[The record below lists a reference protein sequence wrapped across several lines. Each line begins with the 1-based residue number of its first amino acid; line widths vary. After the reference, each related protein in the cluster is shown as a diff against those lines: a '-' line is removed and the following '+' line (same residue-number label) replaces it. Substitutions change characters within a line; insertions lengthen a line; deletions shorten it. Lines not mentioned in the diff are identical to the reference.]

1 MDIIGRIGRVKNIL
15 GIRSE
20 FINLKCK
27 IVGKNLADVNF
38 VDIVFLE
45 GIYKNS
51 GSYRSK
57 IEYIELTNNLIMET
71 E

>member
-1 MDIIGRIGRVKNIL
+1 MDIIGRIGKVKNL
-15 GIRSE
+15 PDIRSE

-27 IVGKNLADVNF
+27 IVGKDQLYVN
-38 VDIVFLE
+38 IVFLE
-45 GIYKNS
+45 GRYKNT

>member
-1 MDIIGRIGRVKNIL
+1 MDIIGRIGKVKNL
-15 GIRSE
+15 PGIRSE

-27 IVGKNLADVNF
+27 IVGKNPAGVNT
-38 VDIVFLE
+38 VYIVFLE
-45 GIYKNS
+45 GRYKYS
-51 GSYRSK
+51 GSYSSK

>member
-1 MDIIGRIGRVKNIL
+1 MDIIGRIGRIKNIPS
-15 GIRSE
+15 IRSE

-27 IVGKNLADVNF
+27 IVGKNSTG

-45 GIYKNS
+45 GRYKYC

>member
-1 MDIIGRIGRVKNIL
+1 MDIIGRIGRVKNIPD
-15 GIRSE
+15 IRSE

-45 GIYKNS
+45 GKYKYS

>member
-1 MDIIGRIGRVKNIL
+1 MDIIGRIGRVKNIPD
-15 GIRSE
+15 IRSE

>member
-1 MDIIGRIGRVKNIL
+1 MEIIGRIGKIKKL
-15 GIRSE
+15 PIIRSE

-27 IVGKNLADVNF
+27 IVGKDQLHVNT
-38 VDIVFLE
+38 VYIVFLE
-45 GIYKNS
+45 GRYKHS
-51 GSYRSK
+51 GSYRTK